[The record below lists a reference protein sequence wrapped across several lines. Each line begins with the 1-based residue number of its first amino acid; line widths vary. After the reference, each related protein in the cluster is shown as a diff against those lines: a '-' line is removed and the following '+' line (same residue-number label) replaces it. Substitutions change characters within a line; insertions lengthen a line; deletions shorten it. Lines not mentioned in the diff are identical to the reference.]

1 MTCVTGARRNS
12 LLFLPWRSEEGGF
25 FFCLKQQSRWEVD
38 TSGSARLSCNAC
50 SLVEFQ
56 PLAFATSHSKG
67 WVLQRTTALD
77 QQQFY
82 SRAISAT
89 RFYCYFTAVRA
100 IKLRRSLMWV
110 S

>member
-12 LLFLPWRSEEGGF
+12 LLFLRWSSEEGGF
-25 FFCLKQQSRWEVD
+25 FFCLQQQSRWEVD

-56 PLAFATSHSKG
+56 PLAFATSRSKG
-67 WVLQRTTALD
+67 RVLQRRALN
-77 QQQFY
+77 QQQLY
-82 SRAISAT
+82 SRVISEA
-89 RFYCYFTAVRA
+89 RFSCYFAAIRA

-110 S
+110 T